1 MSDSQSDAEYF
12 QEVVAEIE
20 LEARRRAASGEYP
33 RALLRSLDEEFRR
46 WIPDAS
52 LESGIEDTIRSVE
65 AASYVDAAVPLKSR
79 SPVGSFTKWVV
90 RRLTYFYHRHITQ
103 QITAL
108 GIHITRPL
116 RLIDASLKNINRR
129 LSLVEDQLDVGAAAR
144 SELIAGVSHI
154 AASEGIKEILLE
166 HFRGVPGRVLFGDLF
181 EPSLLDF
188 LRNQGVDIY
197 GVTPN
202 DEAAAAVDIQQ
213 AELIEHL
220 DHLDRN
226 ALDGFVLC
234 GITDRSSLN
243 EQLRAL
249 RLLLL
254 RSRAGARAAIIV
266 AKPELLLSR
275 LGPVATDLLQGRP
288 LHSETWCYLL
298 SRENASDIT
307 VVESSDSACL
317 LITATL
323 P

>member
-1 MSDSQSDAEYF
+1 MSDSQSDADYF

-20 LEARRRAASGEYP
+20 LEARRRAATGEYP

-52 LESGIEDTIRSVE
+52 LENGVEDTIRSIE

-90 RRLTYFYHRHITQ
+90 RRLTYFYHRHMAQ

-129 LSLVEDQLDVGAAAR
+129 LSLVEDQLDVGATAR
-144 SELIAGVSHI
+144 SELIASI
-154 AASEGIKEILLE
+154 TQLSASEGIKEALSE
-166 HFRGVPGRVLFGDLF
+166 HFRGASGRVLFGDLF
-181 EPSLLDF
+181 EPALIQF
-188 LRNQGVDIY
+188 LRDQGVDSY
-197 GVTPN
+197 GVSPTGRAV
-202 DEAAAAVDIQQ
+202 EAIDIQQ
-213 AELIEHL
+213 SELIEHL
-220 DHLDRN
+220 DHLETDT
-226 ALDGFVLC
+226 LGGFILC

-254 RSRAGARAAIIV
+254 RSAPGARVAIIV
-266 AKPELLLSR
+266 VKPEMLSRR
-275 LGPVATDLLQGRP
+275 LGPVAADLLQGRP

-298 SRENASDIT
+298 SRENASDIS
-307 VVESSDSACL
+307 VAESSDSAFS
-317 LITATL
+317 LITAKL